1 MVAVAFDFVEQQI
14 ILVKSSGYFGN
25 VSGLP
30 RPNLALGRISRIDS
44 LIDNRLPDHYHRQN
58 YTLKLIACPTPH
70 TNAPSNGLPSRLF

>member
-14 ILVKSSGYFGN
+14 ILMKSSGYFGN

-30 RPNLALGRISRIDS
+30 RLSLALGRISRIDS
-44 LIDNRLPDHYHRQN
+44 LIDNHYHRQN

-70 TNAPSNGLPSRLF
+70 TNVPSNGLPSRLF